1 MIENILSMKLHN
13 KNLFILGILL
23 FQYFTGM
30 GQTRTLPSKKNEKK
44 EDYKML
50 AYGLSTNTNSSL
62 IGGLIVRHS
71 SSIGTY
77 KKYPMNRYLAAEVIN
92 YKHPKEKT
100 VTSNIANRFIY
111 GKTNYFLSV
120 RPQIGRE
127 ILFFKKN
134 EDEGLGVSL
143 IIAGGPSLG
152 IQKPYL
158 IKYDQNGRG
167 AVEVVQF
174 DPIIHK
180 PGNIQ
185 GSAGIFNQPF
195 KGIKFIP
202 GLHLKLA
209 ANFDIH
215 TFGDNLTGFEVGIT
229 SEIFQAKPEILS
241 NQITSNSQFFNS
253 GYLTIYLG
261 NKMKNKLLK

>member
-1 MIENILSMKLHN
+1 MKLN
-13 KNLFILGILL
+13 TKYFFILGIII
-23 FQYFTGM
+23 FQNFELIA
-30 GQTRTLPSKKNEKK
+30 QTRSLPAKKNEKK

-71 SSIGTY
+71 SSVGSY
-77 KKYPMNRYLAAEVIN
+77 KKYPMNRYLAAEIIN

-111 GKTNYFLSV
+111 GKTNYFLSF

-127 ILFFKKN
+127 VLFFKKN
-134 EDEGLGVSL
+134 GEEGLGVSVIL
-143 IIAGGPSLG
+143 AGGPSLG

-195 KGIKFIP
+195 RGIKFIP
-202 GLHLKLA
+202 GIHLKLA

-229 SEIFQAKPEILS
+229 SEVFQNKPEILS
-241 NQITSNSQFFNS
+241 NQVSSNSQFFTS

>member
-1 MIENILSMKLHN
+1 MIENILSMKLYI
-13 KNLFILGILL
+13 KPFFIISFFL
-23 FQYFTGM
+23 FQPFAGM
-30 GQTRTLPSKKNEKK
+30 CQTRTLPTKKNEKK

-62 IGGLIVRHS
+62 IGGLIIRHS
-71 SSIGTY
+71 SSVGTFQ
-77 KKYPMNRYLAAEVIN
+77 KYPMNRYLAAEIIN

-134 EDEGLGVSL
+134 GEEGLGVSL
-143 IIAGGPSLG
+143 IFAGGPSLG

-174 DPIIHK
+174 DPVLHK

-215 TFGDNLTGFEVGIT
+215 TFGDNLTGFEVGMT
-229 SEIFQAKPEILS
+229 SEVFQSKPEILS
-241 NQITSNSQFFNS
+241 NQVASNSQFFTS